1 MDCDQLVF
9 CKDFIEYSA
18 TQKNARWWR
27 EQLGIY
33 ESRYNLNFSGSS
45 PNHVLRWKNIAAKM
59 SGDTS
64 LGLWCDRSGR
74 HPDEAIEE
82 LGQLLGINLLSILPA
97 SAFKGELAKREFLT
111 AIDWTKKK
119 WPNQFKAGT
128 REYTLQGCLEIKGWR
143 GYISAVL
150 CLYRDAAEEITG
162 VLPLHVYE
170 HSLTR
175 EESPFNEGSRHLD
188 IKIGVGEGHFF
199 FWKYEKIAHQHGA
212 KIILCEDP
220 FLAHRFNTA
229 LEENPDIAN
238 SEIIIST
245 WFGEIH
251 ALHMMEHETLKG
263 REVYFVPA
271 ANRTDYKRIAKYYR
285 SWGDKA
291 GSFKIYPDEMAYT
304 TLDSELVFKTILASS
319 YSFDEYKSA
328 FAQKNKEKKQ
338 VDLNGE
344 HYEASYVS
352 ATEVLKEL
360 GSTGHSTKN
369 LNDIVSPGYMTLIYG
384 PSNVGKGFIALSI
397 AVAYA
402 AGVGVFNFTSDG
414 KQRKAFYVAGEE
426 PRKDYAAKLKR
437 VMDALDV
444 DFHPA
449 IGQIIVREDPNWSG
463 VSFKEE
469 KWQQQLE
476 LEIKQFRQGSTD
488 PCILILDNLT
498 TLYSSNTLS
507 FVERMY
513 DWLRRLEQEYQLAVV
528 LCHHTNT
535 KDELRGC
542 KDIENLM
549 GTILKLEK
557 IRGEKLRIP
566 KSEKDYYSPYIK
578 EDGALTRI
586 NIEKCKVDSQREYTK
601 TGFFLAR
608 DPAGRPEGPGWVC
621 LSPEYRPQTIKELA
635 VKYGCVFTPR
645 EEAVVLILT
654 TTSQITC
661 LDAAKCIGKK
671 KGTALKL
678 INGLVEKKV
687 IRQVEG
693 TKARSTKYE
702 LVPISDSPSITP
714 CEPSSDEP
722 HKEESPL
729 PRVACIR
736 PRSQNSFD
744 PESKN

>member
-1 MDCDQLVF
+1 MDYEQLVF

-18 TQKNARWWR
+18 AQQSTWWWK
-27 EQLGIY
+27 ELLYAYASQYDIKPI
-33 ESRYNLNFSGSS
+33 GSP
-45 PNHVLRWKNIAAKM
+45 PNQSMKWANIAAKM
-59 SGDTS
+59 SGNTS

-97 SAFKGELAKREFLT
+97 SAFKGKLAKCEFLT
-111 AIDWTKKK
+111 AIDCTKNK

-128 REYTLQGCLEIKGWR
+128 REYTLQGCLEIKGWT

-150 CLYRDAAEEITG
+150 CLYRDAAGKRKGI
-162 VLPLHVYE
+162 LPLHVYG

-175 EESPFNEGSRHLD
+175 EESPFNEGRSTLD

-199 FWKYEKIAHQHGA
+199 FWKYEKIAQQHGV

-238 SEIIIST
+238 SEIIVST
-245 WFGEIH
+245 WFGGMH
-251 ALHMMEHETLKG
+251 ALRKMDFRGLKE

-271 ANRTDYKRIAKYYR
+271 ADQTDYKRIAQYYQF
-285 SWGDKA
+285 WGNKA
-291 GSFKIYPDEMAYT
+291 SSFKIYPDHMAYT
-304 TLDSELVFKTILASS
+304 TSDIELVFKTILDSS
-319 YSFDEYKSA
+319 YSLDEYKSV
-328 FAQKNKEKKQ
+328 FSQKNKEKKQ

-352 ATEVLKEL
+352 AIEVLKEL

-384 PSNVGKGFIALSI
+384 PSNVGKGFVALSI

-449 IGQIIVREDPNWSG
+449 IGQIIVREDPNWNG

-476 LEIKQFRQGSTD
+476 LEIKHFRQGSTD

-498 TLYSSNTLS
+498 TLYGSNTLS

-557 IRGEKLRIP
+557 IRGEKRIIP
-566 KSEKDYYSPYIK
+566 KSEKDYYSPYMN
-578 EDGALTRI
+578 EDGVLTRI

-608 DPAGRPEGPGWVC
+608 DPADRAEGPGWVC

-645 EEAVVLILT
+645 EEAIVLMMT
-654 TTSQITC
+654 TTPQIARRKVVKHIQKSESTVYQTII
-661 LDAAKCIGKK
+661 L
-671 KGTALKL
+671 LK
-678 INGLVEKKV
+678 NKKV

-693 TKARSTKYE
+693 TKARSTRYE

-714 CEPSSDEP
+714 CEPSLDEL
-722 HKEESPL
+722 HKEQSPL
-729 PRVACIR
+729 PRIARIR
-736 PRSQNSFD
+736 PRSKNSFD